1 MAVRVGTDHLD
12 GLVTQVRDCPHR
24 TMLGVYKVGATTR
37 VRDLA
42 YVNQCF
48 QVTVLGINNSNF
60 VGVVGRRHEVT
71 HAAIP
76 AAIVQEFGC
85 INGGDVHVVQIFV
98 VGQQGLAGLFY
109 VDDELRVRMGR
120 HDGGNTRLRMVFLVA
135 HGHATGARV
144 LLRLQGVAV
153 HDHELGRPVG
163 AGNGVLVFPASVH
176 AGLDRTSFHTNL
188 DLGYDLR
195 LLHPQADHVDQGV
208 TPDNHDISARA
219 RHPGD
224 VHHVAGFDDLHGF
237 PGTAVNHGN
246 LTG

>member
-12 GLVTQVRDCPHR
+12 GLVTLVRRGPHR
-24 TMLGVYKVGATTR
+24 TKLGVYKVGATTR

-48 QVTVLGINNSNF
+48 QVTVLGIKNSNL
-60 VGVVGRRHEVT
+60 VGVVGRSHEVT
-71 HAAIP
+71 DAAIP

-85 INGGDVHVVQIFV
+85 INRGDVHVVQIFV
-98 VGQQGLAGLFY
+98 VGQQDLADLFY

-135 HGHATGARV
+135 HGHATDAHD
-144 LLRLQGVAV
+144 LLRLQCVAV

-163 AGNGVLVFPASVH
+163 AGNGVLVFPAFVLG
-176 AGLDRTSFHTNL
+176 GLDRTSFHTNL
-188 DLGYDLR
+188 DLGYGLR
-195 LLHPQADHVDQGV
+195 LFHPQVDHVDQGV
-208 TPDNHDISARA
+208 TADNHHVTARG

-224 VHHVAGFDDLHGF
+224 VHRVAGFDDLHDF
-237 PGTAVNHGN
+237 R
-246 LTG
+246 